1 MDREAIDRYGIPEE
15 LLMENAGLAAFR
27 VLSETV
33 GIAGRRFL
41 VLCGGGNNGGDGLVV
56 ARKIRSGGGDARVI
70 LLSDPEGYM
79 GAARTNFEIVSRL
92 GLSLRTLGDAA
103 EAAGDFEHCDAI
115 VDAIF
120 GTGLA
125 RPVAGRFREVIER
138 INACGKPVLS
148 LDIPSGVAGDTGQ
161 ILGAA
166 VQADDTV
173 TFGLPKLGNLLYPG
187 CARGGRLHVTHISF
201 PPDLYR
207 SEALAAALNEPP
219 SLPPRDPAG
228 HKGSFGSALFIA
240 GAAAYFGAP
249 YFSAAA
255 FLKAG
260 GGYARLAAPR
270 SVVPVVAQACPEI
283 VFHPMAETAGGAIA
297 LENEAAL
304 AEIARGVDMVVMGPG
319 LSLDAETRRLVRLLT
334 ARLDCPLLLDG
345 DGITAVAEDLDCVRG
360 RSAATLLTPHP
371 GEMARLTGCSIREI
385 AGDPVGVLRRTAADL
400 SGIVILKGA
409 HSLIGLP
416 DGRVWIN
423 PTGNAGMATAGAG
436 DVLTGAVAA
445 LFGLGMPI
453 AEAALGGVFLHGL
466 SGDLAAAQT
475 GPDGMT
481 ARDILDFLPEALK
494 TARREA
500 GDAALPYGGRY
511 QIRVVDA

>member
-1 MDREAIDRYGIPEE
+1 MKISSVEEMRRMDREAIDRYGILEE

-56 ARKIRSGGGDARVI
+56 ARKIRSGGGDPRVI
-70 LLSDPEGYM
+70 LLSDPEGYK

-92 GLSLRTLGDAA
+92 GLSLRTLSDAA
-103 EAAGDFEHCDAI
+103 EAVEDFERCDAV

-201 PPDLYR
+201 PPELYR

-219 SLPPRDPAG
+219 DR
-228 HKGSFGSALFIA
+228 K
-240 GAAAYFGAP
+240 
-249 YFSAAA
+249 
-255 FLKAG
+255 
-260 GGYARLAAPR
+260 
-270 SVVPVVAQACPEI
+270 SVV
-283 VFHPMAETAGGAIA
+283 
-297 LENEAAL
+297 
-304 AEIARGVDMVVMGPG
+304 
-319 LSLDAETRRLVRLLT
+319 
-334 ARLDCPLLLDG
+334 
-345 DGITAVAEDLDCVRG
+345 
-360 RSAATLLTPHP
+360 
-371 GEMARLTGCSIREI
+371 
-385 AGDPVGVLRRTAADL
+385 
-400 SGIVILKGA
+400 
-409 HSLIGLP
+409 
-416 DGRVWIN
+416 
-423 PTGNAGMATAGAG
+423 
-436 DVLTGAVAA
+436 
-445 LFGLGMPI
+445 
-453 AEAALGGVFLHGL
+453 
-466 SGDLAAAQT
+466 
-475 GPDGMT
+475 
-481 ARDILDFLPEALK
+481 
-494 TARREA
+494 
-500 GDAALPYGGRY
+500 
-511 QIRVVDA
+511 